1 MTTTELIE
9 PPRASR
15 PPEPSG
21 LAGAGARPAESL
33 REMLEETLP
42 IVGVAPVEGPAAI
55 LLAGPWVLLALMLSG
70 PFAVLVTF
78 VVLLAAAVAL
88 IGLVAAILAAPF
100 VLVRRLHGFR
110 SAHASM
116 RAKRVLRVSGAS
128 RWGAA

>member
-1 MTTTELIE
+1 M
-9 PPRASR
+9 
-15 PPEPSG
+15 
-21 LAGAGARPAESL
+21 
-33 REMLEETLP
+33 
-42 IVGVAPVEGPAAI
+42 EGPAAI

-116 RAKRVLRVSGAS
+116 HAKRVLRVSGAS